1 MAEGEGGG
9 PEEGGVRL
17 EPEEVRAIKAAA
29 RLTFGDAAVVRL
41 FGSRVDDSRRGGDID
56 LHVETPEPVDIW
68 RVKDDF
74 LERLF
79 ARIDEQR
86 VDVIATARGTEP
98 TPIERIAYRDGIV
111 L

>member
-1 MAEGEGGG
+1 M
-9 PEEGGVRL
+9 RL
-17 EPEEVRAIKAAA
+17 TPHEVAAIKAAA
-29 RLTFGDAAVVRL
+29 RLTFGPDAVVRL
-41 FGSRVDDSRRGGDID
+41 FGSRVDDARRGGDID
-56 LHVETPEPVDIW
+56 LHVETAVPVDIW
-68 RVKDDF
+68 AVKENF

-86 VDVIATARGTEP
+86 VDVITTARGTEP